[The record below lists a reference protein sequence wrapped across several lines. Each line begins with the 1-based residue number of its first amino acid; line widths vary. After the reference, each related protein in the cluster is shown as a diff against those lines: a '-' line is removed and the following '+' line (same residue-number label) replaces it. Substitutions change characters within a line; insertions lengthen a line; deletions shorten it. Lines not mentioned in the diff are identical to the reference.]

1 VLNLATAQDSS
12 FVVKFFPLGGVWQI
26 SAHVTLGK
34 RKVIRMKRSSL
45 FKRIVGCALI
55 CFAMALLFSV
65 FTGVAHA
72 TDSISDATTTIDG
85 YRTAAE
91 TVGAAVLLFVLGK
104 RVLRKL
110 V

>member
-1 VLNLATAQDSS
+1 MKS
-12 FVVKFFPLGGVWQI
+12 FWKKLLGY
-26 SAHVTLGK
+26 
-34 RKVIRMKRSSL
+34 
-45 FKRIVGCALI
+45 
-55 CFAMALLFSV
+55 ALLAFAFAFMFILMS
-65 FTGVAHA
+65 GVAHA